1 MSKIS
6 SGTPYPLGASITATG
21 VNFSVHSKNCSFMEL
36 LLFETVDDLRPARV
50 IRLDPKLHRTFHYWH
65 VLVDGLQ
72 AGQIYAFRATG
83 PFLPEHGLRFDGH
96 KVLLDPYGRAVAVPK
111 RFDRDAGARPGDNC
125 RFAMKSVVTDLSKYD
140 WQGDT
145 PLYRP
150 FNKTIIYEMHVRGF
164 TRHPSSGVSADSR
177 GTYRGVIEKIP
188 YLQDL
193 GITAVELL
201 PVFQF
206 DPQEA
211 PPGLSNYWGYNP
223 VSFFAPHHGYGSV
236 GDPLAV
242 LDEFRDMVKALHR
255 AGIEVLLDVVYNHTA
270 EGNESG
276 PTFCFKG
283 LENAAY
289 YLLERD
295 PISFHNRSRYA
306 NYSGC
311 GNTLNGNHAVVRR
324 MILDSLRYWVEEMHV
339 DGFRFDLA
347 SVLSR
352 DIHGNPQAN
361 PPILWDIET
370 DPVLSGTKLIA
381 EAWDAAGL
389 YQVGNFFGDH
399 WKEWNGRFRDD
410 VRAFIKG
417 DANHAGTFAQ
427 RFLASPDIYA
437 HRNREPE
444 QSINFVTSHDGFT
457 LNDLVSYN
465 GKHNESNNEGNRD
478 GHNEC
483 LSWNCGVEGPSQD
496 PQIEQLRLQQIKNLL
511 TINVLAL
518 GVPMLLMGDEVRR
531 TQLGNNNAYCQDNEI
546 SWLDWSLMHEHAG
559 LHRFVKLLL
568 DYRHRL
574 PEREN
579 LQSTLTEVIARSRV
593 RWHGAQLDRPDWSE
607 SSRSVAFSIE
617 SPKKWYHLIFNA
629 YWEPIS
635 FDLPPLPYGFD
646 PWHRIIDT
654 NLPSPND
661 IKIEGTPV
669 LTNAYPVQGRSSVV
683 LTAIRH
689 ETNGNCG
696 HGLMTVKATGI

>member
-1 MSKIS
+1 
-6 SGTPYPLGASITATG
+6 
-21 VNFSVHSKNCSFMEL
+21 
-36 LLFETVDDLRPARV
+36 
-50 IRLDPKLHRTFHYWH
+50 
-65 VLVDGLQ
+65 
-72 AGQIYAFRATG
+72 
-83 PFLPEHGLRFDGH
+83 
-96 KVLLDPYGRAVAVPK
+96 
-111 RFDRDAGARPGDNC
+111 
-125 RFAMKSVVTDLSKYD
+125 MKSVVTDLSKYD

-164 TRHPSSGVSADSR
+164 TQHSSSGVTPGAQ
-177 GTYRGVIEKIP
+177 GTYTGVIEKIP

-211 PPGLSNYWGYNP
+211 PPGLTNYWGYNP
-223 VSFFAPHHGYGSV
+223 VSFFAPHLGYGSA
-236 GDPLAV
+236 GEPLAV

-270 EGNESG
+270 EGNERG

-295 PISFHNRSRYA
+295 PNSFHNRSRYA

-410 VRAFIKG
+410 VRAFVKG
-417 DANHAGTFAQ
+417 DARHAGTFAQ

-457 LNDLVSYN
+457 LNDLVSYSD
-465 GKHNESNNEGNRD
+465 KHNEANNEGNRD
-478 GHNEC
+478 GHSEN
-483 LSWNCGVEGPSQD
+483 LSWNCGVEGPTQD
-496 PQIEQLRLQQIKNLL
+496 PQIDKLRLRQIKNLL
-511 TINVLAL
+511 TINVLSL
-518 GVPMLLMGDEVRR
+518 GVPMLMMGDEVRR
-531 TQLGNNNAYCQDNEI
+531 TQLGNNNAYCQDNEL
-546 SWLDWSLMHEHAG
+546 SWFDWSLMQQHAG

-568 DYRHRL
+568 EYRRRL

-579 LQSTLTEVIARSRV
+579 LQSTLTEVIAHSRV
-593 RWHGAQLDRPDWSE
+593 RWHGAKLDRPDWSDH
-607 SSRSVAFSIE
+607 SRSVAFTIE
-617 SPKKWYHLIFNA
+617 NPKKWYHLIFNA
-629 YWEPIS
+629 YWEPVS
-635 FDLPPLPYGFD
+635 FDLPSLPFGFD
-646 PWHRIIDT
+646 PWQRIIDT
-654 NLPSPND
+654 NLPSPED
-661 IKIEGTPV
+661 IRIEGTPV
-669 LTNAYPVQGRSSVV
+669 LTSSYPVQARSTVI
-683 LTAIRH
+683 LTSIRH
-689 ETNGNCG
+689 ETNGNDVQRS
-696 HGLMTVKATGI
+696 LSVEALTP